1 MIPKKKS
8 QLEGFNAKAFEIR
21 HSGELQL
28 GVIPAGQT
36 EHGASKFKIYLGVLE
51 IGTIYQIAPNLFA
64 AALSYEY
71 GGNIFECDDPKI
83 ACNWLVDRYFD
94 WADGEIKIEAVKL
107 GYLVFHNRVYIG
119 FINYSPLYGEWEATS
134 YPDRFS
140 AKSLTQHQSEFPD
153 AIQFIVNEYLSPRN
167 PIEEP
172 RELTN

>member
-8 QLEGFNAKAFEIR
+8 QLEGFNALAFEIR

-28 GVIPAGQT
+28 GVIPAGST
-36 EHGASKFKIYLGVLE
+36 EFGASKFKIYLGVQR
-51 IGTIYQIAPNLFA
+51 IGTIYQIALNLFS

-71 GGNIFECDDPKI
+71 GGDTNEFEDPKV

-94 WADGEIKIEAVKL
+94 WVDGDVEIKAIKL
-107 GYLVFHNRVYIG
+107 GYKVLHNGVYIG
-119 FINYSPLYGEWEATS
+119 FINYSQLYGEWVATS

-153 AIQFIVNEYLSPRN
+153 AIQFIVNEYLSPN